1 MPLSLSRYRA
11 YIYPVLLL
19 LAACVTYLS
28 FYGEPRALFWDENYH
43 IASAQKH
50 IDGVMYMEP
59 HPPLGKMLM
68 AVSETVLG
76 TNQERDKSAFNGTD
90 YLDGDNLPSD
100 MSFYGFRLPS
110 SLLMALS
117 VLFLYGTLSRLC
129 GNRHIAAAFS
139 CLLIFDNALV
149 IHARAAMLE
158 GIQLFFILAAVYYTV
173 RIITNPAPIRL
184 RHYALLGVLIGLAI
198 AVKINAS
205 ILLLLFVFVY
215 GVDQWPA
222 IQQWRWRSLFLRLF
236 QSVPAGV
243 LPMLAVIGA
252 VFYLHIG
259 MGTELAPHSQYKAS
273 PAYLTHIR
281 QGETWSPAAF
291 KVGMQDHWRYMSEYA
306 DGVPRLDVCK
316 PGENG
321 SSAVGWPLGTKTIN
335 YRWSKHTVDGVTKVR
350 YHTLVPNP
358 VVWFSVAI
366 GVVLSLGLIIS
377 RVVYQQPVADRRLFY
392 WISAFTTLY
401 ISYMLVIL
409 QIERVMYLYHYLV
422 PLVFGM
428 INLAL
433 VCSYLFRHEIQLNRR
448 HLWINLTAFVAL
460 VFTAFILLAP
470 FTYSWE
476 LTEGQFN
483 ARNWFDYW
491 KLELVR

>member
-1 MPLSLSRYRA
+1 MPIKLSNHRH
-11 YIYPVLLL
+11 YIYPILLL
-19 LAACVTYLS
+19 MAACATYLS

-68 AVSETVLG
+68 GLSEALVG
-76 TNQERDKSAFNGTD
+76 ANSDKDKSAFNRTD
-90 YLDGDNLPSD
+90 YIKGEDLPEQ

-110 SLLMALS
+110 TLLMALS
-117 VLFLYGTLSRLC
+117 VLFLYGILRRVC
-129 GNRHIAAAFS
+129 GNNHIAAAFS

-158 GIQLFFILAAVYYTV
+158 GIQLFFILAAVYYSV
-173 RIITNPAPIRL
+173 RVITGAGSIRL
-184 RHYALLGVLIGLAI
+184 YHYALLGVLIGLAI
-198 AVKINAS
+198 AVKINAA

-222 IQQWRWRSLFLRLF
+222 IRQWRWAALIKRLC
-236 QSVPAGV
+236 QTVPAGV
-243 LPMLAVIGA
+243 LPMVAVIAGI
-252 VFYLHIG
+252 FYLHIG
-259 MGTELAPHSQYKAS
+259 MGTELATHSRYKAS
-273 PAYLTHIR
+273 PAYVEHIR
-281 QGETWSPAAF
+281 QGDTWTLAAF
-291 KVGMQDHWRYMSEYA
+291 GTGMQDHWRYMSEYA

-321 SSAVGWPLGTKTIN
+321 SSALGWPLGTKTIN
-335 YRWSKHTVDGVTKVR
+335 YRWSKNTVDGVTKVR
-350 YHTLVPNP
+350 YHNLVPNP
-358 VVWFSVAI
+358 VVWFSVAA

-377 RVVYQQPVADRRLFY
+377 RFVYQNPIADQRLFY
-392 WISAFTTLY
+392 WIAAFTTLY
-401 ISYMLVIL
+401 ISYMLAIL

-433 VCSYLFRHEIQLNRR
+433 VFSYIFRTEILANRR
-448 HLWINLTAFVAL
+448 HLWINLGAFVLL
-460 VFTAFILLAP
+460 VFTVFMIFAP

-476 LTEGQFN
+476 LTEAQFN
-483 ARNWFDYW
+483 ARDWFDFW